1 VDKLTPNELALKMEG
16 EALLKRI
23 AGGSSPIVGAD
34 GMPMKDP
41 NAPPAEAPKVMSEE
55 EAKAVARKSVDDHVA
70 RLREANA
77 KERDEALTRMQAVCA
92 ENKVAKKCMQTIL
105 HAHRL
110 IAWAKLEMQTL
121 DERVDDKALM
131 HLERQV
137 HAAVYQTG
145 DFTSQTLVAE
155 VRKNVCDFIDDRNR
169 VYSDRMRSRKVKI
182 TRTIKRLRR
191 KGFAMPCKHLENE
204 RDKKMHGTFGPG
216 SIVVLYGGQKAIN
229 ASLKVFGLTH
239 SREDRGQLH
248 HFTCEEVAPAPYC
261 EGVTLV
267 VASWWRNSLKN
278 MCKFY
283 DTLSPVIDSPSTLL
297 LVENLNDFLLAPDVQ
312 MSAAERKSRILTALR
327 QWAVEHAVVV
337 VVGDPIDTALASE
350 GRYGGLACAS
360 VRFEKKDDAI
370 RLLIGEDEID
380 VRDLKLEAE

>member
-1 VDKLTPNELALKMEG
+1 MDNLTPDEMALKMEG
-16 EALLKRI
+16 EALLKKI
-23 AGGSSPIVGAD
+23 AGGNSPIVGAD

-41 NAPPAEAPKVMSEE
+41 NAPPTEAPKAMSEE
-55 EAKAVARKSVDDHVA
+55 EAKAAARKSVDDHVA
-70 RLREANA
+70 KLREANA
-77 KERDEALTRMQAVCA
+77 KERDEALTRMQAVCS
-92 ENKVAKKCMQTIL
+92 ENKVAKKCMQTML

-137 HAAVYQTG
+137 HAAVYKTG
-145 DFTSQTLVAE
+145 DFTSQALAAE

-182 TRTIKRLRR
+182 TKTIKRLRR
-191 KGFAMPCKHLENE
+191 KGFAMPCKHLETE

-216 SIVVLYGGQKAIN
+216 SIVVLYGGQKAVN
-229 ASLKVFGLTH
+229 AALKVFGLTH
-239 SREDRGQLH
+239 SREDGGQFH
-248 HFTCEEVAPAPYC
+248 HFTCEEVAPASYC
-261 EGVTLV
+261 EDVTSV

-283 DTLSPVIDSPSTLL
+283 DTLSPVVESSSTML
-297 LVENLNDFLLAPDVQ
+297 LVENLNDFLLAPDIQ

-337 VVGDPIDTALASE
+337 VIGDPIDTALASE
-350 GRYGGLACAS
+350 GRYGGLVCAP
-360 VRFEKKDDAI
+360 VRFEKKNDAVQ
-370 RLLIGEDEID
+370 LLIGEDEID
-380 VRDLKLEAE
+380 VRDLKLETE